1 MSSMKSKMWLAAVAV
16 CALVPAAHADVPA
29 ALDRAS
35 ISFGG
40 FYPVVDARLSANG
53 PAVAGTDVNFQR
65 DLALDNH
72 RTLTSARLEFLVF
85 DSQGFSIGGYQYSK
99 HAGATLARDI
109 QFDGNDYN
117 ASAFVQAR
125 LRLET
130 YNAAWHWWFA
140 PTDRDAVGVGLGA
153 AYYDLK
159 GAIDGGISVNG
170 SAATAHGEAEGNAV
184 APLLELGWRHAFS
197 DSLRGYVD
205 FAGVRKPSGTLTGHL
220 MNATLGAEY
229 YVWHNLGFALEYS
242 ASDLDLKADKASW
255 EGRARIR
262 FHGPSVFV
270 RARF

>member
-1 MSSMKSKMWLAAVAV
+1 VSLKYQLWFGAIAS
-16 CALVPAAHADVPA
+16 CALIAAARADVPA

-35 ISFGG
+35 ISLGG

-53 PAVAGTDVNFQR
+53 SAAAGSDVNFER

-72 RTLTSARLEFLVF
+72 RTLTSGRLELLVF

-99 HAGATLARDI
+99 HAGAMLARDI
-109 QFDGNDYN
+109 QFDGNDYH

-140 PTDRDAVGVGLGA
+140 PTAQDALGVGLGA

-159 GAIDGGISVNG
+159 GTIDGGVSLNG
-170 SAATAHGEAEGNAV
+170 AAATAHGEAEGNAI

-197 DSLRGYVD
+197 ENLRGYID
-205 FAGVRKPSGTLTGHL
+205 LAGVRKPSGTLTGHL

-229 YVWHNLGFALEYS
+229 YLWHNLGFAVEYS
-242 ASDLDLKADKASW
+242 ASDLDLKADKTSW